1 MGSSD
6 FSSAF
11 SRGGTGIPP
20 TKTQYSQQFRI
31 NEQIRIPQIRL
42 IAADGSNKGI
52 VDTREALQ
60 MARAQHLDLIEV
72 APNADPPVCRIFDY
86 GKFIYEREKKEREA
100 KRSQRVFEVKSIRL
114 RPKTTEHHAY
124 FKTRAA
130 RRFLEQGNKV
140 KVMIRFRGREDQIP
154 HVAQRMLEK
163 IAQDCSDIAIL
174 EQAPSMEGKTMLI
187 VLAPTA
193 ATLAAANS
201 KATQARIQKEL
212 EEDKAKGYVEEEDE
226 DEADAEEIKPAAS
239 APPDRLTPEQERA
252 AQKAKNR
259 KKQENER
266 RMEQYELP

>member
-1 MGSSD
+1 M
-6 FSSAF
+6 
-11 SRGGTGIPP
+11 
-20 TKTQYSQQFRI
+20 
-31 NEQIRIPQIRL
+31 RL

-52 VDTREALQ
+52 VDTREALH

-100 KRSQRVFEVKSIRL
+100 RRSQKVFEVKGIRL

-124 FKTRAA
+124 FKMRAA

-140 KVMIRFRGREDQIP
+140 KVMVRFKGREDQIP

-163 IAQDCSDIAIL
+163 IVQDCSDIAIL
-174 EQAPSMEGKTMLI
+174 EQGPSMEGKTMLI
-187 VLAPTA
+187 VLAPTP

-212 EEDKAKGYVEEEDE
+212 EEDKAKGYVEEDD
-226 DEADAEEIKPAAS
+226 DEAEAEDDDEEETEAIPPAAP
-239 APPDRLTPEQERA
+239 ARLTPEQERA

-259 KKQENER
+259 RKKDDER
-266 RMEQYELP
+266 RMEQYGLP

>member
-1 MGSSD
+1 M
-6 FSSAF
+6 
-11 SRGGTGIPP
+11 
-20 TKTQYSQQFRI
+20 
-31 NEQIRIPQIRL
+31 
-42 IAADGSNKGI
+42 
-52 VDTREALQ
+52 
-60 MARAQHLDLIEV
+60 QHLDLIEV

-100 KRSQRVFEVKSIRL
+100 KRSQKVFEVKAIRL

-163 IAQDCSDIAIL
+163 IVQDCSDIAVL
-174 EQAPSMEGKTMLI
+174 EQGPGMEGKTMLI
-187 VLAPTA
+187 VLAPTP

-212 EEDKAKGYVEEEDE
+212 EEDKARGYVEEEDE
-226 DEADAEEIKPAAS
+226 ADTEDEDEAETTDPVSPA
-239 APPDRLTPEQERA
+239 PLTPDQQRA
-252 AQKAKNR
+252 AQKARNR
-259 KKQENER
+259 KKKDTER

>member
-1 MGSSD
+1 
-6 FSSAF
+6 
-11 SRGGTGIPP
+11 
-20 TKTQYSQQFRI
+20 
-31 NEQIRIPQIRL
+31 
-42 IAADGSNKGI
+42 
-52 VDTREALQ
+52 
-60 MARAQHLDLIEV
+60 MARVQHLDLIEV

-100 KRSQRVFEVKSIRL
+100 KRSQKVFEVKAIRL

-163 IAQDCSDIAIL
+163 IVQDCSDIAVL
-174 EQAPSMEGKTMLI
+174 EQGPGMEGKTMLI
-187 VLAPTA
+187 VLAPTP

-212 EEDKAKGYVEEEDE
+212 EEDKARGYVEEEDE
-226 DEADAEEIKPAAS
+226 ADTEDEDEAETTDPVSPA
-239 APPDRLTPEQERA
+239 PLTPDQQRA
-252 AQKAKNR
+252 AQKARNR
-259 KKQENER
+259 KKKDTER

>member
-1 MGSSD
+1 
-6 FSSAF
+6 
-11 SRGGTGIPP
+11 
-20 TKTQYSQQFRI
+20 
-31 NEQIRIPQIRL
+31 
-42 IAADGSNKGI
+42 
-52 VDTREALQ
+52 
-60 MARAQHLDLIEV
+60 MARVQHLDLIEV

-100 KRSQRVFEVKSIRL
+100 KRSQKVFEVKGVRL

-124 FKTRAA
+124 FKMRAA

-140 KVMIRFRGREDQIP
+140 KVMIRFKGREDQIP

-163 IAQDCSDIAIL
+163 IVQDCSDIAVL
-174 EQAPSMEGKTMLI
+174 EQGPSMEGKTMLI

-226 DEADAEEIKPAAS
+226 DEADTEDEDEAETPAAP
-239 APPDRLTPEQERA
+239 ARLTPDQERA
-252 AQKAKNR
+252 AQKARNR
-259 KKQENER
+259 KKKDNER

>member
-1 MGSSD
+1 M
-6 FSSAF
+6 
-11 SRGGTGIPP
+11 
-20 TKTQYSQQFRI
+20 
-31 NEQIRIPQIRL
+31 
-42 IAADGSNKGI
+42 
-52 VDTREALQ
+52 
-60 MARAQHLDLIEV
+60 QHLDLIEV

-100 KRSQRVFEVKSIRL
+100 KRSQKVFEVKAIRL

-163 IAQDCSDIAIL
+163 IVQDCSDIAVL
-174 EQAPSMEGKTMLI
+174 EQGPGMEGKTMLI
-187 VLAPTA
+187 VLAPTP

-212 EEDKAKGYVEEEDE
+212 EEDKARGYVEEDEADTEDE
-226 DEADAEEIKPAAS
+226 DEAETTDPVSPA
-239 APPDRLTPEQERA
+239 PLTPDQQRA
-252 AQKAKNR
+252 AQKARNR
-259 KKQENER
+259 KKKDTER